1 VLSAVLLAG
10 LLEPPPALAS
20 SAPLWE
26 RVERGA
32 LDKALFASTP
42 AQQTFPDFL
51 EGEWKCET
59 RFSGYSF
66 PSATVSKERLVRDT
80 SVPGFLKLSIASLAD
95 VGAGAEHTLRFL
107 RRADGAVVADTAANL
122 ASAVDGFLR
131 APAVQ
136 AVDVSE
142 GTNRVTVTLKPRA
155 TNNAERLELYVN
167 ARESGL
173 RPSDGAFLALE
184 QTRQVALGYS
194 TQYGAPRV
202 AVTDYAQ
209 AWTFAQAADGSVSAS
224 VLTAGFVQPNEA
236 LAYTSAGAPGG
247 SLQPPRLE
255 GLLGASTQPVVLY
268 SHAVAMTR
276 RLS

>member
-142 GTNRVTVTLKPRA
+142 GTNR
-155 TNNAERLELYVN
+155 
-167 ARESGL
+167 
-173 RPSDGAFLALE
+173 DG
-184 QTRQVALGYS
+184 
-194 TQYGAPRV
+194 
-202 AVTDYAQ
+202 D
-209 AWTFAQAADGSVSAS
+209 AQAARH
-224 VLTAGFVQPNEA
+224 Q
-236 LAYTSAGAPGG
+236 
-247 SLQPPRLE
+247 
-255 GLLGASTQPVVLY
+255 
-268 SHAVAMTR
+268 
-276 RLS
+276 